1 MTVSCE
7 RRGMAI
13 RTPIAT
19 SVDPRLARPGRGSR
33 IDAPAAWR
41 GCHLESYLERKLHR
55 QWRNRG
61 S

>member
-1 MTVSCE
+1 
-7 RRGMAI
+7 MAI

-19 SVDPRLARPGRGSR
+19 SVDPRLARPGRGADRGSR